1 MNLAEWDECIIPLK
15 GRCFGCLLFFSLGYN
30 FKTFAASVNS
40 QRQKRPPKS
49 PGAGVMM
56 SSTDLQ
62 ARRYRNLDADK
73 IVATATLLCQRIRER
88 FPGRGL
94 NNVCADVQKA
104 AEETRQRAAWISRP
118 HWAIRLAIAL
128 VVGLLLLI
136 MGRLLLVIHLDVR
149 QIQALGLADFLQ
161 TLEAAINDVILI
173 GAALFFF
180 FTVESRLKRRR
191 ALEALHELRSLAH
204 VIDMHQLTKD
214 PQRALKRGKSTAS
227 SPVEDMTLFEL
238 SRYLDYCSE
247 MLSLIGK
254 IAALYLQE
262 FDDPVALGAVD
273 EIESLT
279 TNLSRKIWQ
288 KIMIVHALLESAPGE
303 PPSRNEGG
311 AQVGK

>member
-1 MNLAEWDECIIPLK
+1 MNAMERE
-15 GRCFGCLLFFSLGYN
+15 R
-30 FKTFAASVNS
+30 
-40 QRQKRPPKS
+40 
-49 PGAGVMM
+49 
-56 SSTDLQ
+56 
-62 ARRYRNLDADK
+62 RRYRNLDADK
-73 IVATATLLCQRIRER
+73 IVATATVLCRRIKER
-88 FPGRGL
+88 FPQRGL
-94 NNVCADVQKA
+94 NQVCADLQKA
-104 AEETRQRAAWISRP
+104 AEETRQRAAWIARP
-118 HWAIRLAIAL
+118 HWAIRLAIVL
-128 VVGLLLLI
+128 VVGVLLLI
-136 MGRLLLVIHLDVR
+136 MARLLLIIHLDVR
-149 QIQALGLADFLQ
+149 QLQSLGLADFLQ

-180 FTVESRLKRRR
+180 FTVEARLKRRR

-214 PQRALKRGKSTAS
+214 AERVLKRGASTAS
-227 SPVEDMTLFEL
+227 SPVEDLTLFEL

-288 KIMIVHALLESAPGE
+288 KLLIVHSLMEKEQAGVLQAGAGE
-303 PPSRNEGG
+303 HVGG
-311 AQVGK
+311 ERGGQIVG